1 MTYRPVFRMRLE
13 NNLYKLVTKTKT
25 YDKHY
30 DIRSVLM
37 TNRDY
42 LISMAGYNCINNT
55 FEVAATRSF
64 NKYNKEEVSIM
75 SNEQKE
81 IRETVTRAILLDID
95 VEDIGNMFDEFKDED
110 LIATIVNESV
120 ELDYKE
126 TDILVNVIIR
136 RD

>member
-13 NNLYKLVTKTKT
+13 NNLYKLVTKTT
-25 YDKHY
+25 SYERHY
-30 DIRSVLM
+30 DIRTILT

-42 LISMAGYNCINNT
+42 LISKIGYNSVDNIYAL
-55 FEVAATRSF
+55 AAKKLF
-64 NKYNKEEVSIM
+64 NQYIKEEVSM

-95 VEDIGNMFDEFKDED
+95 IEDIGTMFDEFKDED